1 MIQRK
6 QTIFL
11 LLAALLMAMCF
22 MFPIASFKAVAPL
35 GVPVTGDL
43 TLVAKDVPETMS
55 QILNGQPVVLGQRG
69 FVKTWPLVVITIVV
83 AAIALVSIFLFKNRI
98 LQMRVVAVGFLL
110 SVLDVFL
117 VFIWA
122 VDSFVDK
129 ATTAMA
135 CTEVNVSYGVATW
148 AMIAAAV
155 LMLLAQRSIKKDEA
169 KVRAAD
175 RLR

>member
-1 MIQRK
+1 MY
-6 QTIFL
+6 L
-11 LLAALLMAMCF
+11 LVAALLMAICF

-43 TLVAKDVPETMS
+43 TLVAKNVPETMS
-55 QILNGQPVVLGQRG
+55 QILNGEPVVMGQRG
-69 FVKTWPLVVITIVV
+69 FVKTWPLVVITV
-83 AAIALVSIFLFKNRI
+83 AVIAIAVVSIFLYKKRV

-110 SVLDVFL
+110 SVLNVFL

-129 ATTAMA
+129 ATAAMA
-135 CTEVNVSYGVATW
+135 CTEVQVTYGVSTW

-155 LMLLAQRSIKKDEA
+155 LLLLAQRSIKKDEE

>member
-6 QTIFL
+6 QTVFL
-11 LLAALLMAMCF
+11 LLAALLLVMCF
-22 MFPIASFKAVAPL
+22 MFPIASFRGSAPL

-43 TLVAKDVPETMS
+43 NLVAKDVPETMS
-55 QILNGQPVVLGQRG
+55 QILNGEPVVMGQRG
-69 FVKTWPLVVITIVV
+69 FVNVWPLMVITIVV
-83 AAIALVSIFLFKNRI
+83 AAIALVSIFLYKNRVV
-98 LQMRVVAVGFLL
+98 QMRVVAVGFLL
-110 SVLDVFL
+110 SVLNVFL

-122 VDSFVDK
+122 VDAFVDK
-129 ATTAMA
+129 ASAAMA
-135 CTEVNVSYGVATW
+135 CTEVKVTYGVSTW

-155 LMLLAQRSIKKDEA
+155 LMLLAQRSIKKDEE

>member
-6 QTIFL
+6 QTLFL
-11 LLAALLMAMCF
+11 FLAALLMASCF

-35 GVPVTGDL
+35 GVRVSGDL

-55 QILNGQPVVLGQRG
+55 QILNGEPVVMGPRG
-69 FVKTWPLVVITIVV
+69 FVNTWPLVVITV
-83 AAIALVSIFLFKNRI
+83 AVIAIALVSIFLYKKRI

-122 VDSFVDK
+122 VDAFVDK
-129 ATTAMA
+129 ATAAMA
-135 CTEVNVSYGVATW
+135 CTEVKVTYNIATG
-148 AMIAAAV
+148 AMIVAAV
-155 LMLLAQRSIKKDEA
+155 LMLLAQRSIKKDEE

-175 RLR
+175 RIR

>member
-6 QTIFL
+6 QTLFL
-11 LLAALLMAMCF
+11 FLAALLLVICF
-22 MFPIASFKAVAPL
+22 MFPIASFKALAPL
-35 GVPVTGDL
+35 GVPVSGTL

-55 QILNGQPVVLGQRG
+55 QILNGEPVVMSQRG
-69 FVKTWPLVVITIVV
+69 FVKTWPLVVVTLLA
-83 AAIALVSIFLFKNRI
+83 AAIAVVAIFLYKNRVV
-98 LQMRVVAVGFLL
+98 QMRVVAVGFLL
-110 SVLDVFL
+110 SVLNVFL

-122 VDSFVDK
+122 VDAFVDK
-129 ATTAMA
+129 ATAAMA
-135 CTEVNVSYGVATW
+135 CTEVHVTYGVSTW

-155 LMLLAQRSIKKDEA
+155 LLLLAQRSIKKDEE

>member
-6 QTIFL
+6 QTLFL
-11 LLAALLMAMCF
+11 LLAAVLMAVCF
-22 MFPIASFKAVAPL
+22 MFPVASFKAVAPL
-35 GVPVTGDL
+35 GVPVSGSL

-55 QILNGQPVVLGQRG
+55 QILNGEPVVMGQRG
-69 FVKTWPLVVITIVV
+69 YVKTWPLILVTVAV
-83 AAIALVSIFLFKNRI
+83 AAIALVSIFLYKKRV

-110 SVLDVFL
+110 SVLNVFL

-122 VDSFVDK
+122 VDAFVDK
-129 ATTAMA
+129 ATAAMA
-135 CTEVNVSYGVATW
+135 CTDVQVTYGVSTW

-155 LMLLAQRSIKKDEA
+155 LMLLAQRSIKKDEE

-175 RLR
+175 RRR